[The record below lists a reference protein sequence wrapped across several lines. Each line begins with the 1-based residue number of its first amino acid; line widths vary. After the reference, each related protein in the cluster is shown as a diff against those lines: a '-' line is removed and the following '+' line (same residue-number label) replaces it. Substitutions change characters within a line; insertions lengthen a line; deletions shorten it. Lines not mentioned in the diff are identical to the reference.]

1 MINIDVNGVGGVN
14 VDGAWGTAGTLSKT
28 SQLSL
33 LSAQSFTTMLS
44 HAFSETLANFGI
56 DPASVKFTVVDQPS
70 QTPATSQTPDA
81 GQTASTAANLLAP
94 ASTVVNFL
102 PPSGP
107 PTEPSGSAT
116 WYADTPADDVYWSQ
130 QPAAVQQLR
139 GIDNLDERKQLGEQL
154 ANEGYSIDVPIM
166 IWGWDAGKVTAA
178 REGYGYTWVPSALQ
192 QPVSAAPGVTGGG
205 VIPYDASNPPSGS
218 IQV

>member
-1 MINIDVNGVGGVN
+1 MDVNVVGGMN
-14 VDGAWGTAGTLSKT
+14 VDGAWGTAGTVSKM
-28 SQLSL
+28 SELSL

-44 HAFSETLANFGI
+44 DAFSETLAKFGI
-56 DPASVKFTVVDQPS
+56 DPASVKFTVEDQPS

-81 GQTASTAANLLAP
+81 GQAASTAASLP
-94 ASTVVNFL
+94 ATAARVVN
-102 PPSGP
+102 PPP
-107 PTEPSGSAT
+107 APSPSVGTSSSAN
-116 WYADTPADDVYWSQ
+116 WYADTPADDAYWSR
-130 QPAAVQQLR
+130 QPAAIQQLR

-205 VIPYDASNPPSGS
+205 VIPYDASKPPSGS